1 MPLFIEQKFVIP
13 ELKGITK
20 KTIEEH
26 LKLYAGYVKHANLVL
41 EKIKELRRTDAAQM
55 NCDHVYD
62 EALGDLDTIVR
73 YISGKGKA

>member
-1 MPLFIEQKFVIP
+1 MNNDKIKEEWELVIDFF
-13 ELKGITK
+13 LSKLDQAR
-20 KTIEEH
+20 EEERRRV
-26 LKLYAGYVKHANLVL
+26 GEEVL